1 MDLLMVLDHEYLTDE
16 FYGQNIPN
24 IVGEVFDVSNP
35 ENTKLLCRTE
45 VESVNSIMLWS
56 RLKMTGDIYQW
67 TVRQK
72 EILSS
77 SRDYELTID
86 INSGTE
92 KYDELI
98 CIPNTI
104 KTLIGEFCNP
114 VIASGYIILDIQ
126 SSPLAYISR

>member
-1 MDLLMVLDHEYLTDE
+1 MKLVMIVVHQYHTEE
-16 FYGQNIPN
+16 FYGASVPN
-24 IVGEVFDVSNP
+24 IVGEVFDLSNP
-35 ENTKLLCRTE
+35 VSRNLKFRRELKSGEN
-45 VESVNSIMLWS
+45 IMEFPT
-56 RLKMTGDIYQW
+56 MNMMGDIYQW
-67 TVRQK
+67 TLRQD

-86 INSGTE
+86 INSVTA

-114 VIASGYIILDIQ
+114 VIASGYIIFDISQ
-126 SSPLAYISR
+126 AEE